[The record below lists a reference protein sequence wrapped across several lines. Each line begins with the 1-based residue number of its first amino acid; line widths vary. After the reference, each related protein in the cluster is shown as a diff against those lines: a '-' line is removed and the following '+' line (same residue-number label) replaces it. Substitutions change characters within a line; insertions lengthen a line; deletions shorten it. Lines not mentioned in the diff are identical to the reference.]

1 MRVVRR
7 ESRTHGKGLRRA
19 GLSGIAAAPGAI
31 ALAACGGSSG
41 PPVLTWYVFPEPSG
55 SFAHAAKV
63 CGAASHG
70 KYSIQIN
77 TLPSQADA
85 QRQQLV
91 RRLAAKDSSI
101 DIVGMDVTYT
111 PEFAEAGWI
120 RPWTGANRTAASKGM
135 LPGPLATATW
145 KGKLWAAPDNSNTQL
160 LWYRKDLVPN
170 PPKTWSEMIDDA
182 VKLAK
187 QGKPH
192 YIEVQG
198 AQYEGLTVWFN
209 SLVASAGGQ
218 ILSGP
223 RKVSIGASAQKAAAI
238 ISELAKSPAADPG
251 LSNAQEDQS
260 RLGFESGQAAFELNY
275 PFVYPSI
282 QADKP
287 KLAKQ
292 FGWTYYPR
300 VDAGT
305 PAKVTIGGLNLA
317 VSAYS
322 AYPKYDFQAIQCL
335 TDEANQ
341 KIDAIKGGLPPSLA
355 APYSDPALAKPY
367 PFKALI
373 KQELAKPAI
382 RPQTPAYA
390 DVTIAIEKALSPPSA
405 INPKTVV
412 NTLRSELKS
421 ALSSGALI

>member
-1 MRVVRR
+1 MRR
-7 ESRTHGKGLRRA
+7 ESRTNTLGVRTASLTGL
-19 GLSGIAAAPGAI
+19 IAVVGAL

-41 PPVLTWYVFPEPSG
+41 PPTLQWYMFPEPSG

-63 CGAASHG
+63 CSQASGG
-70 KYSIQIN
+70 KYSIAIN
-77 TLPSQADA
+77 TLPTQADA

-91 RRLAAKDSSI
+91 RRLAAHDSSI
-101 DIVGMDVTYT
+101 DIIGMDVTYT

-120 RPWTGANRTAASKGM
+120 KPWTGANKAGATNGVLA
-135 LPGPLATATW
+135 GPLATATW
-145 KGKLWAAPDNSNTQL
+145 KGKLYGAPDNSNTEL

-170 PPKTWSEMIDDA
+170 PPQTWQEMIADA

-223 RKVSIGASAQKAAAI
+223 RTVALGASAAKAAAI
-238 ISELAKSPAADPG
+238 IHDLATSAAADPG
-251 LSNAQEDQS
+251 LSNSNEDAA
-260 RLGFESGQAAFELNY
+260 RLGFESGKAAFELNY

-282 QADKP
+282 QADQP

-305 PAKVTIGGLNLA
+305 PAKVTIGGSNLA
-317 VSAYS
+317 VSSYS
-322 AYPKYDFQAIQCL
+322 QHPAFDFQAIRCII
-335 TDEANQ
+335 DKANQ
-341 KIDAIKGGLPPSLA
+341 KVDAIKGGLPPTLASL
-355 APYSDPALAKPY
+355 YTDPALAKPY

-373 KQELAKPAI
+373 AKQLATPAL

-390 DVTIAIEKALSPPSA
+390 DITIAIEKALSPPTSVDS
-405 INPKTVV
+405 KTVV